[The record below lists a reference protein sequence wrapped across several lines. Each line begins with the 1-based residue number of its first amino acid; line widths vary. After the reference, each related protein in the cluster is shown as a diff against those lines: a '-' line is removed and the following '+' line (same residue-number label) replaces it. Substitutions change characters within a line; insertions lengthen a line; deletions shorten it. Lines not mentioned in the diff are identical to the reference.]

1 MLAAYSGIAAEQST
15 NSSPSMTLDVK
26 PDLQTSSG
34 IWRDGIGTG
43 FQKGTEEGS
52 LAFGTGIG
60 MRSFGSTQAHDLM
73 LGRVGY
79 GRILTDVIGGNCCL
93 RGNLE
98 GGVELLGGG
107 QYYPRGAYLF
117 GLTPLLRYN
126 IATGSRWMPFMDA
139 GAGVSATDIGRPDLG
154 SVFEF
159 NLQAGAG
166 CHYFLKQNLALTL
179 QYRII
184 HLSNARIATPNLGA
198 NASLVYLGII
208 RFF

>member
-1 MLAAYSGIAAEQST
+1 MQG
-15 NSSPSMTLDVK
+15 
-26 PDLQTSSG
+26 
-34 IWRDGIGTG
+34 
-43 FQKGTEEGS
+43 
-52 LAFGTGIG
+52 
-60 MRSFGSTQAHDLM
+60 FGSTQAHDLL

-79 GRILTDVIGGNCCL
+79 GHILTDVIDGNCCL

-98 GGVELLGGG
+98 GGVEFLGCG
-107 QYYPRGAYLF
+107 QYNPSGAYLF

-179 QYRII
+179 QYRYI
-184 HLSNARIATPNLGA
+184 HLSNARIATPNLGV
-198 NASLVYLGII
+198 NTSLVYLGII